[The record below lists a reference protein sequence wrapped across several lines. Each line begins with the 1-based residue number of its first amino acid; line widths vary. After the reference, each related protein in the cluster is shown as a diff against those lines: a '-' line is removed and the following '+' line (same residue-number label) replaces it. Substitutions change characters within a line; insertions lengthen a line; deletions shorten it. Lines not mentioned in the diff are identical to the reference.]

1 MPTRWELPPVYL
13 QSGDPE
19 TESTP
24 TLHAPGTLG
33 ARFTILNPQRQAPGV
48 ETASAGRSKRYQ
60 LVKTDSS
67 MTVSPFPSAVAWW
80 LDRAG
85 YIVTTDP
92 AANSRNDI
100 AGVFARAWDAAGDY
114 MCVQVTGPRHVK
126 VLDADMAA
134 LAAGDSVIPSAT
146 AGKGTRVAIGTAPTH
161 VTLGRV
167 ASPLTTNA
175 PEATVLVDLDV
186 PETT

>member
-1 MPTRWELPPVYL
+1 MPSRWEMPPVYL

-19 TESTP
+19 TESAQA
-24 TLHAPGTLG
+24 LHAPGTLG
-33 ARFTILNPQRQAPGV
+33 ARFTINNPWRQQPGV
-48 ETASAGRSKRYQ
+48 ETAAAGRSKRYQ

-67 MTVSPFPSAVAWW
+67 MSVSPFPSAAAWW

-85 YIVTTDP
+85 YVVTTSP
-92 AANSRNDI
+92 TANNRNDI
-100 AGVFARAWDAAGDY
+100 AGVFARVWERPGDY

-134 LAAGDSVIPSAT
+134 LAAGDSIIPSTT
-146 AGKGTRVAIGTAPTH
+146 AGKATRVAIGTAPTH
-161 VTLGRV
+161 VPYGRV